1 MIPFLNMRIYRN
13 FSKNLT
19 VFVDK
24 MKQNELKVEDILD
37 EDEIVQDVK
46 SNPSTE
52 LMPFFS
58 TEIIKKLIDFSTK
71 MPNVPTDDKTKVDKK
86 IGFKFPFNATEILC
100 SDNAT
105 IMDLFVKLNDKN
117 EEESNEKN
125 SEEKNEE
132 EDKKNEEENEKEKVN
147 ENEKKD
153 DDEKKDENGKNEEKK
168 EDEEKKVEEKKD
180 EKVDE
185 KKEEEKKDEK
195 KDEKVEEKKE
205 EEKKD
210 EKVEE
215 KKDED
220 EKEKVEEKKDEN
232 KEEKKD
238 EEKKED
244 EKKEDKKE
252 EEKDE
257 KEKVEEKKEE
267 AQNEEKKEEDQNND
281 SYEEILPQEIDTT
294 NQKEDTV
301 NQKEDT
307 VNQKEETEI
316 KKDSKSILEY
326 FFDFLA
332 TTPNTDSEEIYVL
345 TGYFQRIL
353 NHLITSK
360 GSIVIPFIFDSPQN
374 IPDNL
379 IKHLNKKSIAEI
391 VNKILTYNDDSIKDL
406 NEKKK
411 LFITKILQDLNET
424 NIELKFECICSL
436 LISCLD
442 KKEFFNLFMNENSL
456 IELLYSS
463 INKCE
468 GKKLRNLINILIK
481 INENILSN
489 FDKPVT
495 PNLIP
500 ENPMDLLNMIKNYG
514 LDNNTEEENQQPSN
528 NEENLK
534 NYLNFLFKVLKEN
547 SFAFLDD
554 LNKFEDNNQI
564 ETTYQRNQKKLGLK
578 KLAQIEFFRSII
590 DICVNSYAKK
600 YFTENVEE
608 IIKIA
613 NEKNIFWILNEIF
626 LNFEFNNIFQTYYQ
640 QLFTI
645 VLNQESPEI
654 LINSVFENTKENK
667 KLIPI
672 LTEHLLKQ
680 MKFKYNSN
688 NEVESGFF
696 STEIQILDNISTS
709 ENIFVKKFIENE
721 ENYKVFNECFSS
733 DINSI
738 FKQKLYFNPENDIS
752 NPLSNEPENEPFIPN
767 KSLNEIIQED
777 LNIYNEYKNGGD
789 YKKLIEEKKE
799 REKIEREKF
808 NKENQNNS
816 QEIVNDYDENTDTNV
831 FDSNDDDNELKKE
844 KIYGNDG
851 INYSDWDGEKVIN
864 EDELEDLMKELD
876 L

>member
-13 FSKNLT
+13 FSKNLS

-58 TEIIKKLIDFSTK
+58 KEIIKKLIDFSTK

-105 IMDLFVKLNDKN
+105 IMDLFVKLDDAN
-117 EEESNEKN
+117 
-125 SEEKNEE
+125 EKNEE
-132 EDKKNEEENEKEKVN
+132 DEKKNEDEKEKGN
-147 ENEKKD
+147 ENEKDDEKK
-153 DDEKKDENGKNEEKK
+153 DDEKKDENDKKDDENEKK
-168 EDEEKKVEEKKD
+168 
-180 EKVDE
+180 
-185 KKEEEKKDEK
+185 
-195 KDEKVEEKKE
+195 
-205 EEKKD
+205 
-210 EKVEE
+210 
-215 KKDED
+215 ED
-220 EKEKVEEKKDEN
+220 EKEKVNEEKKDDEKEKVNEEKKDEN
-232 KEEKKD
+232 EKVEKKD

-244 EKKEDKKE
+244 EKKDEEKNEKEKVEDKKE

-257 KEKVEEKKEE
+257 KERVEEKKEE
-267 AQNEEKKEEDQNND
+267 KVEDTQKEEKKEDAQKEEKKEEDTQKEENTPKEEND
-281 SYEEILPQEIDTT
+281 EEILPQEIDT
-294 NQKEDTV
+294 
-301 NQKEDT
+301 
-307 VNQKEETEI
+307 VNQKEEPP
-316 KKDSKSILEY
+316 KNQHDSKSILEY
-326 FFDFLA
+326 FFDFLS

-353 NHLITSK
+353 THLITSK

-391 VNKILTYNDDSIKDL
+391 VNKILTYNDDSLKDL

-424 NIELKFECICSL
+424 ENELKFECLSSL

-456 IELLYSS
+456 VELLYSS
-463 INKCE
+463 INKCD

-534 NYLNFLFKVLKEN
+534 IYLSFLFKVLKEN
-547 SFAFLDD
+547 SFEFLND
-554 LNKFEDNNQI
+554 LNKFDDNNL

-578 KLAQIEFFRSII
+578 KLSQIEFFRSII

-600 YFTENVEE
+600 FYPENVEE

-613 NEKNIFWILNEIF
+613 DEKNIFWILNEIF
-626 LNFEFNNIFQTYYQ
+626 LNYEFNNIFQTYYQ

-645 VLNQESPEI
+645 ILNPESPEI
-654 LINSVFENTKENK
+654 LINSVFENKKENK

-696 STEIQILDNISTS
+696 PTEIQILANISTS

-738 FKQKLYFNPENDIS
+738 FKLKLYFNTENDIS
-752 NPLSNEPENEPFIPN
+752 NPLSNEPEIEPFIPN

-777 LNIYNEYKNGGD
+777 LNIYNEFKNGGD

-844 KIYGNDG
+844 KIYGND
-851 INYSDWDGEKVIN
+851 INYSDWDGEKIIS

>member
-105 IMDLFVKLNDKN
+105 IMDLFVKLN

-153 DDEKKDENGKNEEKK
+153 DDEKKDENEKN
-168 EDEEKKVEEKKD
+168 EEKKD

-195 KDEKVEEKKE
+195 VDEKKDEKVDEKVEEKKE
-205 EEKKD
+205 E
-210 EKVEE
+210 KVEE
-215 KKDED
+215 KKDE
-220 EKEKVEEKKDEN
+220 KKDEN
-232 KEEKKD
+232 KEDKKD
-238 EEKKED
+238 E

-267 AQNEEKKEEDQNND
+267 AQNEEKKEEDQKND
-281 SYEEILPQEIDTT
+281 SYEEILPQEIDT
-294 NQKEDTV
+294 E

-332 TTPNTDSEEIYVL
+332 TTPPTDSEEIYVL

-547 SFAFLDD
+547 AFAFLDD

-600 YFTENVEE
+600 FFTENVEE

-645 VLNQESPEI
+645 ILNQESPEI

>member
-153 DDEKKDENGKNEEKK
+153 DDEKKDENEKN
-168 EDEEKKVEEKKD
+168 EEKKD

-195 KDEKVEEKKE
+195 VDEKKDEKVDEKVEEKKE
-205 EEKKD
+205 E
-210 EKVEE
+210 KVEE
-215 KKDED
+215 KKDEKKDEKD
-220 EKEKVEEKKDEN
+220 EKEKVEEKKDE
-232 KEEKKD
+232 KKD
-238 EEKKED
+238 ENKED
-244 EKKEDKKE
+244 KKDEEKKEDKKE

-281 SYEEILPQEIDTT
+281 SYEEILPQAIDTE

-332 TTPNTDSEEIYVL
+332 NTPNTDSEEIYVL

-600 YFTENVEE
+600 YFTENVED

-645 VLNQESPEI
+645 ILNQESPEI

>member
-13 FSKNLT
+13 FSKNLS

-58 TEIIKKLIDFSTK
+58 KEIIKKLIDFSTK

-105 IMDLFVKLNDKN
+105 IMDLFVKLDDAN
-117 EEESNEKN
+117 
-125 SEEKNEE
+125 EKNEE
-132 EDKKNEEENEKEKVN
+132 DEKKNEDEKKEEDEKEKGN
-147 ENEKKD
+147 ENEKDDEKK
-153 DDEKKDENGKNEEKK
+153 DDEKKDENDKKDDENEKKDDEKEKVNEEKK
-168 EDEEKKVEEKKD
+168 DD
-180 EKVDE
+180 EKEKDKEE
-185 KKEEEKKDEK
+185 KKEEK
-195 KDEKVEEKKE
+195 EKVEEKKE
-205 EEKKD
+205 EEKD
-210 EKVEE
+210 EKERVEE
-215 KKDED
+215 KKE
-220 EKEKVEEKKDEN
+220 EKV
-232 KEEKKD
+232 
-238 EEKKED
+238 
-244 EKKEDKKE
+244 EDKKE
-252 EEKDE
+252 EEK
-257 KEKVEEKKEE
+257 KEEAQKEEKKEE
-267 AQNEEKKEEDQNND
+267 PQKEEKKEDTPKEEKKEEDTPKEENPQKEEND
-281 SYEEILPQEIDTT
+281 EDILPQEL
-294 NQKEDTV
+294 
-301 NQKEDT
+301 DT
-307 VNQKEETEI
+307 VNQKEEPP
-316 KKDSKSILEY
+316 KNQPDSKSILEY
-326 FFDFLA
+326 FFDFLS
-332 TTPNTDSEEIYVL
+332 NTSNSDSEEIYVL

-353 NHLITSK
+353 THLITSK

-391 VNKILTYNDDSIKDL
+391 VNKILTYNDDSLKDL

-424 NIELKFECICSL
+424 ENELKFECLSSL

-456 IELLYSS
+456 VELLYSS
-463 INKCE
+463 INKCD

-534 NYLNFLFKVLKEN
+534 IYLSFLFKVLKEN
-547 SFAFLDD
+547 SFEFLND
-554 LNKFEDNNQI
+554 LNKFDDDNL

-578 KLAQIEFFRSII
+578 KLSQIEFFRSII

-600 YFTENVEE
+600 FYPENVEE

-613 NEKNIFWILNEIF
+613 DEKNIFWILNEIF
-626 LNFEFNNIFQTYYQ
+626 LNYEFNNIFQTYYQ

-645 VLNQESPEI
+645 ILNPESPEI
-654 LINSVFENTKENK
+654 LINSVFENKKENK

-696 STEIQILDNISTS
+696 PTEIQILDNISTS

-738 FKQKLYFNPENDIS
+738 FKLKLYFNTENDIS
-752 NPLSNEPENEPFIPN
+752 NPLSNEPEIEPFIPN

-777 LNIYNEYKNGGD
+777 LNIYNEFKNGGD

-844 KIYGNDG
+844 KIYGND
-851 INYSDWDGEKVIN
+851 INYSDWDGEKIIS

>member
-1 MIPFLNMRIYRN
+1 MRIYRN

-105 IMDLFVKLNDKN
+105 IMDLFVKLN

-168 EDEEKKVEEKKD
+168 EEEKK
-180 EKVDE
+180 DE

-195 KDEKVEEKKE
+195 KDEKVD
-205 EEKKD
+205 EKKD

-215 KKDED
+215 KKDEKVDEKKDEEKD

-281 SYEEILPQEIDTT
+281 SYEEIPPQEIDTT
-294 NQKEDTV
+294 NQKEDTT

-600 YFTENVEE
+600 FFTENVED

-645 VLNQESPEI
+645 ILNQESPEI

>member
-1 MIPFLNMRIYRN
+1 MRIYRN

-105 IMDLFVKLNDKN
+105 IMDLFVKLN

-147 ENEKKD
+147 ENEKKED
-153 DDEKKDENGKNEEKK
+153 EEKKDENGKNEEKK

-185 KKEEEKKDEK
+185 KKD
-195 KDEKVEEKKE
+195 DEKKE

-210 EKVEE
+210 ENKEEKKDDEKKEEKVEE

-232 KEEKKD
+232 KEEKKE
-238 EEKKED
+238 EEKKD
-244 EKKEDKKE
+244 
-252 EEKDE
+252 EKDE
-257 KEKVEEKKEE
+257 KEKVEENK
-267 AQNEEKKEEDQNND
+267 EEKKEEDQKEETD
-281 SYEEILPQEIDTT
+281 EEILPQAIDTENQKEDT
-294 NQKEDTV
+294 ENQKEDTENQKEDTV

-332 TTPNTDSEEIYVL
+332 NTPPTDSEEIYVL

-547 SFAFLDD
+547 AFAFLDD

-600 YFTENVEE
+600 FFTENVEE

-645 VLNQESPEI
+645 ILNQESPEI

>member
-1 MIPFLNMRIYRN
+1 
-13 FSKNLT
+13 
-19 VFVDK
+19 
-24 MKQNELKVEDILD
+24 
-37 EDEIVQDVK
+37 
-46 SNPSTE
+46 
-52 LMPFFS
+52 MPFFS

-105 IMDLFVKLNDKN
+105 IMDLFVKLN

-168 EDEEKKVEEKKD
+168 EEEKK
-180 EKVDE
+180 DE

-195 KDEKVEEKKE
+195 KDEKVD
-205 EEKKD
+205 EKKD

-215 KKDED
+215 KKDEKVDEKKDEEKD

-267 AQNEEKKEEDQNND
+267 AQNEEKKEEDQKND
-281 SYEEILPQEIDTT
+281 SYEEILPQEIDTE

-332 TTPNTDSEEIYVL
+332 TTPPTDSEEIYVL

-645 VLNQESPEI
+645 ILNQESPEI